1 MKPKLMPRMSLAFA
15 SFALACVLGATT
27 FVLPATAFAQ
37 GTITPNYKD
46 ADLSQIIEA
55 VSAVTG
61 KNFIV
66 DPRVK
71 AQVTMLSSVPMT
83 PNAFYEAFLSIL
95 QVHGFVAVQSGDV
108 IKIIPDANARQVPAN
123 DLPSRVSST
132 SDEIVTQVVAV
143 KNVSAAQLV
152 PILRPLIPQYG
163 HLAAYPA
170 SNMLIISDRAANV
183 NRMVRIIQR
192 IDQTGDEAIDVIPMQ
207 HASAAEIVRI
217 VNSLYTGG
225 AAAEGAGMP
234 SMKIVADERTN
245 SVLVS
250 GEASMRL
257 RLKTLVAHL
266 DTPLDAGGDTQVR
279 YLKYADAE
287 KISQKLREQIQGIA
301 AAAAPG
307 AGGAGAPGS
316 SAPMSSGGGDKSVMI
331 WAEPQTNALI
341 VTAPPKVMRSVMSIV
356 DRLDIRRAQVLVEA
370 ILVEMSMDKSM
381 DLGVNW
387 LIADTDSGGQT
398 LPAGG
403 FVQPVDGT
411 GIGQI
416 LQGILNPESLTGL
429 PSGLTLGLGEVV
441 ANGTSWAA
449 LIRAIGGIGN
459 TNIIAT
465 PSIVTLDNEE
475 AEIKIAQ
482 EVPFVTGSYASTTA
496 GNNQINPFQTV
507 QREEVGNIL
516 KITPQINE
524 GSSVLLKIS
533 QEASNIAASSQ
544 QVSTTDLITNKRT
557 ITTNVM
563 VEDGGIIVLG
573 GLISDEVRESKSQ
586 VPFLG
591 SIPILGELFKTRSID
606 KVKTNLM
613 VFIRPRILRDG
624 IDSAIESN
632 AKYNYIRGQQLE
644 RNNGRVPLMPGER
657 QPTLPALDQLVPP
670 ELLNPAREAAADSA
684 TPAERARVNDAGL
697 ASDETT
703 GMTQPGNHNQ
713 APAPTPPPTTAPAA
727 PTTPFGEPATPA
739 TTDPNGPTP

>member
-1 MKPKLMPRMSLAFA
+1 MKPKFNDRAATRLAA
-15 SFALACVLGATT
+15 AALAAALALG
-27 FVLPATAFAQ
+27 LPAATSGQTQ
-37 GTITPNYKD
+37 GSITPNYKD
-46 ADLSQIIEA
+46 ADLGQIIEA

-66 DPRVK
+66 DPRVR
-71 AQVTMLSSVPMT
+71 AQVTMLSSTPMS
-83 PNAFYEAFLSIL
+83 PDAFYETFLSIL
-95 QVHGFVAVQSGDV
+95 QVHGFVAVPSGDV
-108 IKIIPDANARQVPAN
+108 VKIVPDANARQLPAN
-123 DLPSRVSST
+123 DLPSRISST

-183 NRMVRIIQR
+183 SRMMRIIQR
-192 IDQTGDEAIDVIPMQ
+192 IDQTGDENIDVIPMQ
-207 HASAAEIVRI
+207 HASAADVVRI
-217 VNSLYTGG
+217 VNSLYVTAG
-225 AAAEGAGMP
+225 AEGGGVPTVKM
-234 SMKIVADERTN
+234 VADDRTN

-250 GEASMRL
+250 GESSQRL
-257 RLKTLVAHL
+257 RLKTLITHL
-266 DTPLDAGGDTQVR
+266 DTPLEAGGDTQVR
-279 YLKYADAE
+279 YLRYADAE
-287 KISQKLREQIQGIA
+287 KISQKLREQIQGIT

-307 AGGAGAPGS
+307 AAPGGGAAP
-316 SAPMSSGGGDKSVMI
+316 AIMSGGGGVDRSITI
-331 WAEPQTNALI
+331 WAEPQTNALV

-370 ILVEMSMDKSM
+370 ILVEMSFDKSM
-381 DLGVNW
+381 DLGINW
-387 LIADTDSGGQT
+387 LVGDRDSNGNL

-416 LQGILNPESLTGL
+416 LQGVLSPDSVTGL
-429 PSGLTLGLGEVV
+429 PSGLTMGVGRIV
-441 ANGTSWAA
+441 ADGFSWAA
-449 LIRAIGGIGN
+449 LVRAIGGQGN

-482 EVPFVTGSYASTTA
+482 EVPFVTGQYTNQGVSTPG
-496 GNNQINPFQTV
+496 GNVNPFQTIN
-507 QREEVGNIL
+507 REEVGNIL

-524 GSSVLLKIS
+524 GDSVVLKIS
-533 QEASNIAASSQ
+533 QEASSIAASSQ
-544 QVSTTDLITNKRT
+544 QVSTNDLITNKRT
-557 ITTNVM
+557 ISTNVL

-591 SIPILGELFKTRSID
+591 SIPILGELFKTRSVD

-624 IDSAIESN
+624 VDAAIETN
-632 AKYNYIRGQQLE
+632 AKYNYIRDQQLE
-644 RNNGRVPLMPGER
+644 RNDGKIPLMPGER
-657 QPTLPALDQLVPP
+657 QPTLPALETLVPP
-670 ELLNPAREAAADSA
+670 ELLNPAKQASPLSD
-684 TPAERARVNDAGL
+684 TPAERARAMDGVPP
-697 ASDETT
+697 SD
-703 GMTQPGNHNQ
+703 GS
-713 APAPTPPPTTAPAA
+713 PAPPPAA
-727 PTTPFGEPATPA
+727 PVTPTTPFGTEPVPPPPG
-739 TTDPNGPTP
+739 DRPLP